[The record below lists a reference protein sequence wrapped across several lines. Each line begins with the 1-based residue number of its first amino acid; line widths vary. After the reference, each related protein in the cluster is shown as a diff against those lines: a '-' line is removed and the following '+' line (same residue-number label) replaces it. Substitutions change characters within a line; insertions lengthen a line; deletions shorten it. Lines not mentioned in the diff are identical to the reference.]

1 MSVHWPIYRRLLA
14 HPIRTAAIDD
24 RRSWRGIDLVVG
36 SLHLADHIERASA
49 GDKVAILLP
58 TSGAF
63 GMAALAGW
71 SLGRTLVPLNYLLSQ
86 DEVEWII
93 RHSGAEVVVTAG
105 KNLEALKWAPT
116 NAKLLDLEEL
126 DFDGFPSPRIPAT
139 AGADDLA
146 ALLYTSGTSGR
157 PKGVMLTHGNI
168 RTNVRQIQRWVK
180 LTSDDVVLGAL
191 PQFHSF
197 GFTVL
202 TMLPLMTGMKVVYT
216 ARWVPNKVFDL
227 IREHRPTMFVG
238 LPSMYNAL
246 LRVKSAEP
254 EDFASFRYIVSGGEP
269 LSDSVFEAF
278 QDRFDVRIHEGYG
291 LTETAP
297 VTNWLRPDE
306 FRRHS
311 VGRALPE
318 VDIRIVDVDSG
329 RDLGPNREGE
339 IRIAGP
345 NVMQGYYRDPEQT
358 ESVFDEQGSFRTGD
372 MGRRDADGFLYITG
386 RIKEMLIIGGENV
399 FPREIEE
406 VLNKHPAVG
415 ASGVVGEHDEM
426 RGEVAVAFVEIAEGE
441 EFDEDDIRDFCFER
455 LARHK
460 APRRVIR
467 VDELP
472 RNPTGKI
479 LRRKLQERL
488 REDAEAKNEAAR

>member
-14 HPIRTAAIDD
+14 HPLRTASIDD
-24 RRSWRGIDLVVG
+24 SKAWKGVELLVG

-49 GDKVAILLP
+49 GEKVAILLP

-86 DEVEWII
+86 SEVEWII
-93 RHSGAEVVVTAG
+93 RHSGADVVVTAG
-105 KNLEALKWAPT
+105 RILDALKWAPT

-126 DFDGFPSPRIPAT
+126 DFGGFPTPRVPAT
-139 AGADDLA
+139 ARPDDLA

-168 RTNVRQIQRWVK
+168 RTNVRQIRNWVT

-216 ARWVPNKVFDL
+216 ARWSPTKVFDL
-227 IREHRPTMFVG
+227 MREHRPTMFVG

-246 LRVKSAEP
+246 LRVKSAKRD
-254 EDFASFRYIVSGGEP
+254 DFESFRYIVSGGEP
-269 LSDSVFEAF
+269 LPDAVFNAF
-278 QDRFDVRIHEGYG
+278 QERFGVSIHEGYG

-297 VTNWLRPDE
+297 VTNWLRPEE

-311 VGRALPE
+311 VGRALPD
-318 VDIRIVDVDSG
+318 VDIRIVDVESG
-329 RDLGPNREGE
+329 REVGPNREGE
-339 IRIAGP
+339 IRIGGP
-345 NVMQGYYRDPEQT
+345 NVMAGYYRDPEQT
-358 ESVFDEQGSFRTGD
+358 ASVFDDDGLFRTGD
-372 MGRRDADGFLYITG
+372 MGRKDADGFLYITG
-386 RIKEMLIIGGENV
+386 RIKEMLIVGGENV

-406 VLNKHPAVG
+406 VLNRHPAVLD
-415 ASGVVGEHDEM
+415 SGVVGEHDDM
-426 RGEVAVAFVEIAEGE
+426 RGEVPVAFVEAAEGE
-441 EFDEDDIRDFCFER
+441 PFDEDDIRDFCFEH

-467 VDELP
+467 LDELP

-488 REDAEAKNEAAR
+488 RETDAAKNEAAR